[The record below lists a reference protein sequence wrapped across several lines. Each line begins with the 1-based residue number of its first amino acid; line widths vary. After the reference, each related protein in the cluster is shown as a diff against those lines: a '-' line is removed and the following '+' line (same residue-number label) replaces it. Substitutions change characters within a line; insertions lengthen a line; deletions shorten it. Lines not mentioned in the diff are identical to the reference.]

1 MKSKNDLTCIGEI
14 INTFGI
20 KGELKVRPFTDN
32 IKRYSKLDYILLG
45 QNKDSYEIS
54 SVRYDKGFVF
64 LKLKGHDDI
73 NDVLK
78 FKNSYLYIYDKDR
91 EKLPQ
96 GTFYVWDLIGKEV
109 YNSNNEFL
117 GILEKIDS
125 YPANDVFVI
134 KNENFHYYIPNV
146 KEFVKDIGDVIIADP
161 IEGMREWKFLY

>member
-1 MKSKNDLTCIGEI
+1 M
-14 INTFGI
+14 
-20 KGELKVRPFTDN
+20 
-32 IKRYSKLDYILLG
+32 
-45 QNKDSYEIS
+45 
-54 SVRYDKGFVF
+54 
-64 LKLKGHDDI
+64 
-73 NDVLK
+73 
-78 FKNSYLYIYDKDR
+78 
-91 EKLPQ
+91 PQ

-161 IEGMREWKFLY
+161 IEGMRE